1 MRRNLVFYMSINF
14 ENTEIAFSAQSNS
27 ELKQAHFLFSAMGN
41 PLLTKVGISLTNFA
55 FKFHL
60 PIKGIVKSTIFKHF
74 CGGETLEEAAITAQK
89 LNQFGVDVIMDY
101 GVEGKSDES
110 VFDATVNDFIKTIQ
124 FSKDKRYIPF
134 ISMKITG
141 FCRFELLEMVQE
153 GKSLT
158 SELKEE
164 FDRVLIRVD
173 KICKEAHD
181 SNKMILI
188 DAEESWIQKPIDDLA
203 NAMMEK
209 YNKERVVVFNTFQLY
224 CHDRFEYLKT
234 SFQLSQQKNFLLGA
248 KLVRGAYM
256 EKERARALEMNYAS
270 PIQPDKTATDK
281 DYNLAVEFCLKN
293 LYSIA
298 VFIGTHNDN
307 SCLLATQ
314 IMQSLNISPK
324 SDNVYFSQL
333 FGMSDNIS
341 FNLANAGYNVSKYL
355 PYGPVEDVIPYLM
368 RRAQENTSVA
378 GQTGRELGLITKEL
392 KRRKS

>member
-1 MRRNLVFYMSINF
+1 MPINF
-14 ENTEIAFSAQSNS
+14 ENTEIAFSSQSNS
-27 ELKQAHFLFSAMGN
+27 ELKQAHLLFSAMGN
-41 PLLTKVGISLTNFA
+41 PFLTKIGIQCTNLA
-55 FKFHL
+55 FKFRL
-60 PIKGIVKSTIFKHF
+60 PIKGIVKSTIFKQF
-74 CGGETLEEAAITAQK
+74 CGGETLEEADVTAQK

-110 VFDATVNDFIKTIQ
+110 VFDATVDDFIKTIH
-124 FSKDKRYIPF
+124 FSKDKKYIPF

-153 GKSLT
+153 GKLLST
-158 SELKEE
+158 ELQQE
-164 FDRVLIRVD
+164 FDRVWTRVD
-173 KICKEAHD
+173 KICKQAHD

-234 SFQLSQQKNFLLGA
+234 SYELSRQKNFLLGA

-256 EKERARALEMNYAS
+256 EKERARAAQLNYAS
-270 PIQPDKTATDK
+270 PIQVDKESTDK
-281 DYNLAVEFCLKN
+281 DYNLAVDFCLHN
-293 LYSIA
+293 LTSMA

-314 IMQSLNISPK
+314 KMEQLSIPK
-324 SDNVYFSQL
+324 NTNQVHFSQL

-341 FNLANAGYNVSKYL
+341 FNLAKEGYHVSKYL

-378 GQTGRELGLITKEL
+378 GQTGRELALITKEL
-392 KRRKS
+392 KRRKNK

>member
-1 MRRNLVFYMSINF
+1 MSINF
-14 ENTEIAFSAQSNS
+14 ENTEIAFSSQRNS

-41 PLLTKVGISLTNFA
+41 PLLTKIGIYFTNLA

-60 PIKGIVKSTIFKHF
+60 PIKGVVKSTIFKQF
-74 CGGETLEEAAITAQK
+74 CGGETLEEADVTAQK

-110 VFDATVNDFIKTIQ
+110 FFDATVDDFIKTIH
-124 FSKDKRYIPF
+124 FSKDKKYIPF

-141 FCRFELLEMVQE
+141 FCRFELLEMVQD
-153 GKSLT
+153 GKTLST
-158 SELKEE
+158 ELQQE
-164 FDRVLIRVD
+164 FERVWTRVD
-173 KICKEAHD
+173 KICKQAHD
-181 SNKMILI
+181 CNKMILI
-188 DAEESWIQKPIDDLA
+188 DAEESWIQQPIDDLA
-203 NAMMEK
+203 NAMMER

-234 SFQLSQQKNFLLGA
+234 SFNLAQQKNFLLGA

-256 EKERARALEMNYAS
+256 EKERARAAQLNYAS
-270 PIQPDKTATDK
+270 PIQADKVSTDN
-281 DYNLAVEFCLKN
+281 DYNLAVEFCLN
-293 LYSIA
+293 NIPIIS

-314 IMQSLNISPK
+314 KMEQLSISK
-324 SDNVYFSQL
+324 NTNNVHFSQL

-341 FNLANAGYNVSKYL
+341 FNLAKEGYHVSKYL

-378 GQTGRELGLITKEL
+378 GQTGRELALITKEL
-392 KRRKS
+392 KRRKN